1 MAAIAIQEVP
11 VGGLATVTFAA
22 ANASDTV
29 AGGSKRL
36 AGYALHELVLIY
48 RNTNAATRDIT
59 VGSLPAVTIAA
70 TTGVAVIP
78 VPDEGINDASV
89 TVTIS
94 PAVTNVDVAAVR
106 LGFGSY

>member
-22 ANASDTV
+22 ASTSDTV
-29 AGGSKRL
+29 AGGRKSM

-48 RNTNAATRDIT
+48 RNTDASTEDIT
-59 VGSLPAVTIAA
+59 VGSLAPVTIAG
-70 TTGVAVIP
+70 TTGISVIP

-89 TVTIS
+89 LCTMASATGITV
-94 PAVTNVDVAAVR
+94 ACVR
-106 LGFGSY
+106 IGGAY

>member
-1 MAAIAIQEVP
+1 MAAITIQDVP
-11 VGGLATVTFAA
+11 VGGLASVTFAA

-29 AGGSKRL
+29 AVGSKRQG
-36 AGYALHELVLIY
+36 GYADTEVVLIY

-70 TTGVAVIP
+70 TTGVAIIP

-89 TVTIS
+89 TVTLS
-94 PAVTNVDVAAVR
+94 ATTNVDVAAVR
-106 LGFGSY
+106 VGKGY

>member
-1 MAAIAIQEVP
+1 MAAIAIQEIP
-11 VGGLATVTFAA
+11 IGGLATVTFAA

-36 AGYALHELVLIY
+36 AGYALTELVLIY

-59 VGSLPAVTIAA
+59 VGALAPVTIAA
-70 TTGVAVIP
+70 TTGISVIP

-89 TVTIS
+89 TVTIA
-94 PAVTNVDVAAVR
+94 PAVTNVDVACVR
-106 LGFGSY
+106 IGGAY